1 MEDAVRR
8 APDPIEQERGQNI
21 WTIVELYY
29 RSHAI
34 FLDQFNRYE
43 ERVLHYS
50 NKLGMNRLDL
60 RLNPEDL
67 AGLLD
72 LKALERL
79 RDGYLYQL
87 KDLCHQVF
95 RGQDRTDLLDRYVSD
110 IFHEM
115 SILKEEHYNV
125 KTYAPQYAR
134 DAAEVELKYILD
146 EAHGLFPQK
155 LNQIRFLFG
164 KAQARMEDLLQSFR
178 KIRIFIRSLYLFRDD
193 FISHAYEGGL
203 RQFYR
208 FMYADGGPLLG
219 YFEAGRSF
227 ADSGFHSLAL
237 EAFRSAESEFA
248 ELRSPSVKARR
259 IIAVARKRMRDLA
272 RAERDRGEL
281 AAERHDGEGRA
292 RS

>member
-1 MEDAVRR
+1 MSRHLDLV
-8 APDPIEQERGQNI
+8 EQERGQNI
-21 WTIVELYY
+21 WTIVELFY
-29 RSHAI
+29 RSHAV
-34 FLDQFNRYE
+34 FREQYNRYE

-50 NKLGMNRLDL
+50 KEMGLHRLDL

-79 RDGYLYQL
+79 RDGYLQEL

-164 KAQARMEDLLQSFR
+164 KAQARMEELLPTFR
-178 KIRIFIRSLYLFRDD
+178 KLKIFVRTLYLSRDD
-193 FISHAYEGGL
+193 FVRETYEDGI
-203 RQFYR
+203 RHFYR
-208 FMYADGGPLLG
+208 CIYPDGGAVEG
-219 YFEAGRSF
+219 FYEAGRTF
-227 ADSGFHSLAL
+227 HEAGFLPQAL
-237 EAFRSAESEFA
+237 EAYR
-248 ELRSPSVKARR
+248 
-259 IIAVARKRMRDLA
+259 LA
-272 RAERDRGEL
+272 QA
-281 AAERHDGEGRA
+281 
-292 RS
+292 

>member
-1 MEDAVRR
+1 MAKRR
-8 APDPIEQERGQNI
+8 DPIEQERHQI
-21 WTIVELYY
+21 LWRIVELFY
-29 RSHAI
+29 RSLII
-34 FLDQFNRYE
+34 FRQQNDRYE
-43 ERVLHYS
+43 EHVLHFS
-50 NKLGMNRLDL
+50 SKMGMHRLDL

-79 RDGYLYQL
+79 RDGYLQQL
-87 KDLCHQVF
+87 KDLCHGIF

-110 IFHEM
+110 IFHEI

-164 KAQARMEDLLQSFR
+164 KAQTRMEELLSSFR
-178 KIRIFIRSLYLFRDD
+178 RIKIFIRSLYLHRDD
-193 FISHAYEGGL
+193 FVREAYEDGI

-208 FMYADGGPLLG
+208 HMYPEGGPLEG
-219 YFEAGRSF
+219 FYEVGISF
-227 ADSGFHSLAL
+227 LDSGFTGQAIEALRLA
-237 EAFRSAESEFA
+237 EAEFA
-248 ELRSPSVKARR
+248 GLRGPSMKARR
-259 IIAVARKRMRDLA
+259 IIGDTRTKIRGLLRTEKTRGEFAPSVEAEA
-272 RAERDRGEL
+272 RARP
-281 AAERHDGEGRA
+281 
-292 RS
+292 